1 MNHELDMDRIIDR
14 DPRHNRRIRSGL
26 PHREEPDSLR
36 KFPKEKETVL
46 QSRQQKTKKSLFT
59 ICKNVTRYIEVKIA
73 LSMPCMAE
81 HLIPLADQTS
91 VVRPRGG
98 AGVSVAL
105 FRLEPWI
112 RM

>member
-1 MNHELDMDRIIDR
+1 MSWTWIALLIEILGVIAVFVLVFLIARSL
-14 DPRHNRRIRSGL
+14 IRYAN
-26 PHREEPDSLR
+26 SL
-36 KFPKEKETVL
+36 
-46 QSRQQKTKKSLFT
+46 KKGGGPS
-59 ICKNVTRYIEVKIA
+59 KIA
-73 LSMPCMAE
+73 LSMSCMVE
-81 HLIPLADQTS
+81 HLILLTNRTF

>member
-1 MNHELDMDRIIDR
+1 MIY
-14 DPRHNRRIRSGL
+14 
-26 PHREEPDSLR
+26 
-36 KFPKEKETVL
+36 
-46 QSRQQKTKKSLFT
+46 
-59 ICKNVTRYIEVKIA
+59 KNVTRYIEVKIA

-98 AGVSVAL
+98 AEVSVAL

>member
-1 MNHELDMDRIIDR
+1 MIY
-14 DPRHNRRIRSGL
+14 
-26 PHREEPDSLR
+26 
-36 KFPKEKETVL
+36 
-46 QSRQQKTKKSLFT
+46 
-59 ICKNVTRYIEVKIA
+59 KNVTRCIEVKIA

-81 HLIPLADQTS
+81 HLIPLVNRTF

-105 FRLEPWI
+105 LRLEPWI

>member
-1 MNHELDMDRIIDR
+1 MNHELDMDRIINR

-36 KFPKEKETVL
+36 KFPKERRQFFKAG
-46 QSRQQKTKKSLFT
+46 SRRQKNHSSRFIKTLPDISKS
-59 ICKNVTRYIEVKIA
+59 KIA

-81 HLIPLADQTS
+81 HLIPLANRTF

>member
-1 MNHELDMDRIIDR
+1 MMMRFFKMSN
-14 DPRHNRRIRSGL
+14 GCGVY
-26 PHREEPDSLR
+26 
-36 KFPKEKETVL
+36 F
-46 QSRQQKTKKSLFT
+46 
-59 ICKNVTRYIEVKIA
+59 EVKIA
-73 LSMPCMAE
+73 LSMPYMVE
-81 HLIPLADQTS
+81 HLILLANRTF